1 MTCVVCKVGQTHPG
15 RATVTL
21 ERAGM
26 TLVTKGVPAQ
36 VCSNCG
42 EAYVD
47 QDATQRL
54 LREAEEAAQAGVQVH
69 IREFAAVHP

>member
-15 RATVTL
+15 TATVAL

-26 TLVTKGVPAQ
+26 TLVIKGVPAQ

-42 EAYVD
+42 EAYVE
-47 QDATQRL
+47 QDATRRL
-54 LREAEEAAQAGVQVH
+54 LREAEEAAQAGVQVL
-69 IREFAAVHP
+69 IREFVAVHP